1 MNDVLLTRLTL
12 FINENGRIVCL
23 KHGGSYLQSAVKNAP
38 AELEYS
44 TPLDHWLRIP
54 DYNADCED
62 C

>member
-1 MNDVLLTRLTL
+1 MTLTL

-23 KHGGSYLQSAVKNAP
+23 QHGGEYLKSAVKNAP
-38 AELEYS
+38 AALEYS

-54 DYNADCED
+54 GPATDCED